1 MFSRK
6 SNGLMKIGNYEEARV
21 KLTNTQLTKSKF
33 AAENNTLTTLRI
45 TKNKYQDNEE
55 LPHES
60 FLTTKQKKK
69 EGNVFAKNMLTDIKL
84 RKASC
89 LK

>member
-1 MFSRK
+1 
-6 SNGLMKIGNYEEARV
+6 MKIGNYEEARV
-21 KLTNTQLTKSKF
+21 KLTNTQLTKIKF
-33 AAENNTLTTLRI
+33 AAENNTGTTLRI

-60 FLTTKQKKK
+60 FLTTKKKK
-69 EGNVFAKNMLTDIKL
+69 EGNVFAKNMSTDIKL